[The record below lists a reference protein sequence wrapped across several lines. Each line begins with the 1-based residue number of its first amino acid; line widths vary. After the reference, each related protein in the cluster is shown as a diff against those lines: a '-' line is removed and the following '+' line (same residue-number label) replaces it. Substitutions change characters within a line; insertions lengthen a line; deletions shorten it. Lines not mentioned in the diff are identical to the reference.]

1 MPVERRGVDDAHSE
15 IVDDAVC
22 PPESIMPIHAPHK
35 PHRHHGEEADDSEP
49 GSMPVEPDQ
58 GPVPPIIPDDPEHD
72 RIVDPEA

>member
-1 MPVERRGVDDAHSE
+1 MWVTGRAKSGTMRCSCWEF
-15 IVDDAVC
+15 
-22 PPESIMPIHAPHK
+22 IMPTRTPRK
-35 PHRHHGEEADDSEP
+35 PHRHHGEDADDPEP